1 MAKQLNVSLG
11 FSADTSQAKAQI
23 QDLQNQLSKLITASS
38 KNPEFGFSKE
48 LQEATTVA
56 ASLKLKLD
64 ECTNVQTGK
73 LDLGKF
79 SQSLRQSNLD
89 VDKLKIALESMG
101 PAGTQAFSSLARSIT
116 LAETPMRSLSA
127 KLTELGTTLKNTARW
142 QISSSIL
149 HGFMGTVQSAYGY
162 AQDLN
167 ESLTNIRIVTGA
179 STEEMA
185 KFAEKANKAAKALST
200 TTTEYTN
207 AALIYYQQGDND
219 ATVLEKTDVTTKMA
233 NVTGQSA
240 SVVSDQLTAIWNNF
254 NKEGDVAYEHYADVL
269 TALGAKT
276 ASSTDEIAGGLEK
289 FASIADMIGL
299 SYEYAASALAT
310 ITATTRQ
317 SEDVVGTALK
327 TIFARI
333 QGLNLGETLDDGT
346 TLNKYSEA
354 LMQVGISIKD
364 QNGELKDMDDILN
377 EMGAKWQTLS
387 KDQQI
392 ALAQT
397 VAGVRQY
404 NQLVSLMDN
413 WDFMQEN
420 LDTAY
425 NSDGELE
432 KQAEIY
438 AESWEAARDRA
449 TAAAEEIYSQ
459 LLDDDFFIKLTNG
472 FAGFLEGVS
481 DVIDAFGGLKGV
493 LLTIGTII
501 LTVFK
506 NQAAEAI
513 NNLNYNLQR
522 AMALGKDAA
531 AEQTRSN
538 AQSALKNMAM
548 SNAEMSGEIM
558 GGAYGDQ
565 AVAQEEYLAKA
576 RNMTEEQRKIAE
588 FLLQQ
593 HQALVDNT
601 IAQGQ
606 AAEKAKEQADI
617 SARSAMDKAKSTGD
631 SEIVEWTQQ
640 YQNAAKQAEA
650 FGEVA
655 KKSFVS
661 IAGDVVKDQKQVEAL
676 QKNFKG
682 LNKVIGSSEGMVE
695 AFGEAGAKAFA
706 DLGKALDSGDIDEI
720 DKQIS
725 NLMKTTE
732 DMRADAGDM
741 ENLLLGEVI
750 SQEDVTNIQN
760 AGKEFGKLTS
770 SAIQTSVAT
779 DGFAAS
785 LDQIP
790 TRVNNGITSLV
801 TFAQKASAVAMAVS
815 SLKGLFDTWN
825 NEDMSFGEKLIATFT
840 TLGMV
845 IPMVTTVLS
854 GNTLAQIAN
863 SIAVKAANIAG
874 LETTVNKAGEVIAI
888 KAATV
893 AKKGETKS
901 VWANV
906 AAKIAELAVSTPLLV
921 VTLAIVAAIIA
932 LVAIVMIVV
941 AAFKAWQAASPEGK
955 LKALE
960 ERALKSEE
968 AFQRVSEAVN
978 ETREAIEQLKS
989 AYTTIE
995 NLTKGTAEW
1004 YKAVSDV
1011 NYEVTQLLEKYPEL
1025 SDHVYQEDGMLKIDQ
1040 AGYDYIEQTEMQ
1052 RLNAANNIKLNDAK
1066 AVNDQKIE
1074 NAWYDSSFYDE
1085 KAWKAANAYYQ
1096 DDRVGENM
1104 FTRSG
1109 AEELVNALYGSKE
1122 DYRQQYQ
1129 DYYGTDEY
1137 NDYADA
1143 EWEAMVDNMEYM
1155 LEDNRELIQEVSNLT
1170 DQNRRLDDAQ
1180 LEAKLASVG
1189 SVRTAEQGRELLGE
1203 EGYSGILA
1211 SSREKVEKNFD
1222 NDWNDHINY
1231 SEDDEQWADIQ
1242 KFMQLKGGDDT
1253 KYVAQRWGKM
1263 VLEIDGEEVEFTKDE
1278 FYDALAEM
1286 ASTDEL
1292 KTRMQEELQ
1301 TTLGD
1306 SLKNTKIDLSAMS
1319 ADALIGLDNLH
1330 IKMEES
1336 LSAIGMGDQTDS
1348 IFSKIVGEQG
1358 DTAQL
1363 EQFANTI
1370 NNIDW
1375 SSTERVREFNAAVN
1389 DLNSGKTTVDEFTT
1403 AMEKLSAASQMDGMG
1418 DFFKQAAEGLGLGE
1432 EDAKVM
1438 HEYAKNLME
1447 AADGSNELSEEL
1459 QTNADSAADLAVEI
1473 TRMNKGVDKLADGFE
1488 DWSDIIENSSE
1499 TSLEYSEAM
1508 AGMKDALADV
1518 LDVESDLVSN
1528 DFVVDHMED
1537 IEKAATGD
1545 ADAIDRLRAAMDE
1558 EIITNITL
1566 GQSEEFIAKV
1576 NELDAKVHELADNA
1590 PVVEVGAI
1598 LDDADFLAAANN
1610 LVEQS
1615 GMTADEANAY
1625 FAGIGYEPVYSTEDI
1640 DNSAEVPNSLT
1651 RTSVAKID
1659 WESADVDLGLF
1670 GTHQIKLPAVTT
1682 KTESVAQD
1690 PTSADGTMRLT
1701 SFSGDGKPPQI
1712 KGMRKKATGSQNNYS
1727 SSNKGGGSPG
1737 GGSKSGGG
1745 STPKAKE
1752 KFKVDKDQLKTL
1764 DEEKERYHEIS
1775 NALESVG
1782 YELDEIADKKD
1793 RAFGK
1798 DKLKAMEEEE
1808 AALKKQIKLQ
1818 QQYQKEIADYEKKD
1832 KKKVQDKYGAKINKE
1847 GDITNYDEMVEAQTK
1862 AYNDAYQK
1870 YIDQKNQAVQNYND
1884 SKRDDAASEK
1894 YDDAIEKADEEWE
1907 AAQKAYED
1915 FQSDIAQYEETV
1927 DLFKESEASLREME
1941 NQLYDLQ
1948 LEKIEYKVDLQIDFS
1963 DDQLEYLEYQLERI
1977 ENKAFSAAEAIANL
1991 GEQTQALTIKH
2002 NTYKSGMQEIF
2013 ANHGL
2018 SQEEFDKWLKGDED
2032 VQKKL
2037 ESMNLTE
2044 AEVETLREYR
2054 DGLMDTSQAMIDL
2067 RESVHEKIL
2076 SSFEEVNE
2084 ELDKGIS
2091 KIEHLQ
2097 NVTEHFRN
2105 IVDIVGKANIPNSD
2119 KLIKSINETAVS
2131 QSKNKYEATAA
2142 KRDTAKAN
2150 LDAAKA
2156 AYAQQAGK
2164 LSEEERKMWEDS
2176 IEAMEEELMQFEED
2190 AQADLES
2197 WMESVNKQFEDSVQS
2212 TIDAFT
2218 KAVAGEAGTLAQLQ
2232 DSFDRKATERE
2243 RYLEDYQKIYEF
2255 SKLNRDIES
2264 SIDNTD
2270 NLRAKQELRDLQ
2282 AEINALE
2289 ESGAEVSEYQME
2301 NLRKRYELK
2310 MAELA
2315 LEEAKNAKSEV
2326 RMTRDSEGN
2335 WGYTYTADESA
2346 VAAAEQSYEDKL
2358 YAIQEQNSEYI
2369 NALQENIVT
2378 MQQEMADKL
2387 QEIAMDES
2395 LSIEERE
2402 AKMAEVQAFYQEQM
2416 GYYCS
2421 ELELALG
2428 NNKKLYD
2435 EDWTD
2440 YAQKTGYKISK
2451 DEEYVDSFHE
2461 TDLAVLTGF
2470 NNMEDYQANFNT
2482 ASETLLDESSDAF
2495 DTWQVNMDAA
2505 FGAAGWTMEN
2515 FADQADRELEKV
2527 QDDSQALADKI
2538 KEDAGFMQG
2547 DYQEV
2552 INKIIEWE
2560 NQYSQSIASM
2570 VGESDKIIEKFN
2582 SVLALWAQVKS
2593 VASEPTPTPDSG
2605 DGGGDGGGAG
2615 GGAGDG
2621 GGGSGD
2627 GAGSGKPSWD
2637 RVVAAYDKINQ
2648 GKWGN
2653 GIQNRI
2659 SKGKADGFTEA
2670 EVRAGQ
2676 QLINYTYPTRL
2687 NGYGYS
2693 REKAK
2698 GLMGYDT
2705 GGYTGAWGDDSGKL
2719 ALLHQKEL
2727 VLNQEDTANMLAA
2740 IDMIRQISSVI
2751 DLNAMSSMKGM
2762 SAFLSASGVGQG
2774 GGNFEQHVEIHAS
2787 FPDATDHSEIE
2798 EAFNNLLNSASQYA
2812 HRKL

>member
-11 FSADTSQAKAQI
+11 FQADTSQAKAQI
-23 QDLQNQLSKLITASS
+23 QDLQNQLSSLISTAS
-38 KNPEFGFSKE
+38 KNPQFGVSKE
-48 LQEATTVA
+48 LQQATTTA
-56 ASLKLKLD
+56 AALKLKID
-64 ECTNVQTGK
+64 ECVNANTGK

-79 SQSLRQSNLD
+79 TQSLKSSNLD
-89 VDKLKIALESMG
+89 VEKLKVSLEAMG
-101 PAGTQAFSSLARSIT
+101 PSGTQAFSALARSIT

-167 ESLTNIRIVTGA
+167 ASLNDIRIVTGA
-179 STEEMA
+179 NAEQMET
-185 KFAEKANKAAKALST
+185 FAANANKAAKALST
-200 TTTEYTN
+200 TTVEYTK
-207 AALIYYQQGDND
+207 AALIYYQQGDSD
-219 ATVLEKTDVTTKMA
+219 STVLEKADVTTKMA

-240 SVVSDQLTAIWNNF
+240 DVVSDQLTAIWNNF
-254 NKEGDVAYEHYADVL
+254 NKSGDVAYEHYADVL

-354 LMQVGISIKD
+354 LMKVGISIKD
-364 QNGELKDMDDILN
+364 QNGELKDMDSILN
-377 EMGAKWQTLS
+377 EMGAKWSTLS
-387 KDQQI
+387 KDQQV

-420 LDTAY
+420 LDTSY
-425 NSDGELE
+425 NSDGELD

-449 TAAAEEIYSQ
+449 TAAAEEIYNQ
-459 LLDDDFFIKLTNG
+459 LLDDDFFITLTNG
-472 FAGFLEGVS
+472 FAEVLESVS
-481 DVIDAFGGLKGV
+481 DIIDAFGGLKGV
-493 LLTIGTII
+493 LITVGTVLIT
-501 LTVFK
+501 LFK
-506 NQAAEAI
+506 NQAAEALS
-513 NNLNYNLQR
+513 NLNYNLQR

-548 SNAEMSGEIM
+548 SNAEMTGEMM

-565 AVAQEEYLAKA
+565 AVAQEEYLSRA
-576 RNMTEEQRKIAE
+576 REMTEEQRKIAE

-601 IAQGQ
+601 VAQGQ
-606 AAEKAKEQADI
+606 AAEQAKAQADI
-617 SARSAMDKAKSTGD
+617 SARNAMDKAKATGD
-631 SEIVEWTQQ
+631 DEIVQWTQE
-640 YQNAAKQAEA
+640 YQSAAKQAEA
-650 FGEVA
+650 FGQVA
-655 KKSFVS
+655 EKSFAS
-661 IAGDVVKDQKQVEAL
+661 IAGAVVKDQKQVEAL
-676 QKNFKG
+676 QKNFKA

-695 AFGEAGAKAFA
+695 AFGDTGAKAFK
-706 DLGKALDSGDIDEI
+706 DLGKALESGDLDEI

-725 NLMKTTE
+725 AIMKTAE
-732 DMRADAGDM
+732 DMRADAG
-741 ENLLLGEVI
+741 EQESLLLGETI
-750 SQEDVTNIQN
+750 TEKDVTNIQN
-760 AGKEFGKLTS
+760 AGKEFGKLTNA
-770 SAIQTSVAT
+770 AIQTSVAT
-779 DGFAAS
+779 DGFSAS

-790 TRVNNGITSLV
+790 SRVNSGVTSLIN
-801 TFAQKASAVAMAVS
+801 FAQKASAVAMAVS

-825 NEDMSFGEKLIATFT
+825 NEDMSIGDKLIATFT

-854 GNTLAQIAN
+854 GNTMAQIAN
-863 SIAVKAANIAG
+863 TIAIKAANIAG

-921 VTLAIVAAIIA
+921 VTLAIIAAIAA
-932 LVAIVMIVV
+932 LVAIVLIVV
-941 AAFKAWQAASPEGK
+941 AAFKAWQNASPEGQ

-960 ERALKSEE
+960 ERAQKSEE
-968 AFQRVSEAVN
+968 AFQRVADAVN
-978 ETREAIEQLKS
+978 ETREAIKQLQS

-1025 SDHVYQEDGMLKIDQ
+1025 SNHVYQEDGMLKIAQ
-1040 AGYDYIEQTEMQ
+1040 SGYDYIDQVETE
-1052 RLNAANNIKLNDAK
+1052 RLNTANNIKLNDAK
-1066 AVNDQKIE
+1066 AVNDQKIQ

-1143 EWEAMVDNMEYM
+1143 EWESMVDNMEYM

-1211 SSREKVEKNFD
+1211 SSREKVEKDFD

-1389 DLNSGKTTVDEFTT
+1389 DLNTGKTTVDEFTT

-1418 DFFKQAAEGLGLGE
+1418 AFFQQAAEGLGLGE

-1488 DWSDIIENSSE
+1488 DWSDVIENSSE

-1610 LVEQS
+1610 LVSEA

-1670 GTHQIKLPAVTT
+1670 GTHSIKLPAVTT
-1682 KTESVAQD
+1682 KTESVAQS
-1690 PTSADGTMRLT
+1690 PTEADGTMRLT

-1737 GGSKSGGG
+1737 SSGGNKGGG

-1752 KFKVDKDQLKTL
+1752 KFKIDKDQLKNL

-1818 QQYQKEIADYEKKD
+1818 QQYKKEIADNQKKD
-1832 KKKVQDKYGAKINKE
+1832 KKKVQDKYGAKINKD
-1847 GDITNYDEMVEAQTK
+1847 GDITNYDEMVESQTNT
-1862 AYNDAYQK
+1862 YNDAYKK
-1870 YIDQKNQAVQNYND
+1870 YIDEKNAAVAAYN
-1884 SKRDDAASEK
+1884 SSSRDDAASEA
-1894 YDDAIEKADEEWE
+1894 YDKAIEAADEKWQ
-1907 AAQKAYED
+1907 AAQDAYQD
-1915 FQSDIAQYEETV
+1915 FQDDIAQYEETV

-1948 LEKIEYKVDLQIDFS
+1948 LEKIDYKVNLQIDFS
-1963 DDQLEYLEYQLERI
+1963 DDELEHLEYLLERI
-1977 ENKAFSAAEAIANL
+1977 EEKGFSAAEAIANL
-1991 GEQTQALTIKH
+1991 GQQTQAVFNKSDA
-2002 NTYKSGMQEIF
+2002 YKGGIMEIF
-2013 ANHGL
+2013 GQHGL
-2018 SQEEFDKWLKGDED
+2018 TEDDMNAWLAGDEAAT
-2032 VQKKL
+2032 KKVAGL
-2037 ESMNLTE
+2037 NLTE
-2044 AEVETLREYR
+2044 NEVEKLREYTAGLR
-2054 DGLMDTSQAMIDL
+2054 DNNEALIEMRQA
-2067 RESVHEKIL
+2067 VHDKMLETFDEWNEKIDR
-2076 SSFEEVNE
+2076 NIDK
-2084 ELDKGIS
+2084 LD
-2091 KIEHLQ
+2091 HLKSM
-2097 NVTEHFRN
+2097 TESYRN
-2105 IVDIVGKANIPNSD
+2105 IVDLVGKANFAGGA
-2119 KLIKSINETAVS
+2119 ETIERLNASTVK
-2131 QSKNKYEATAA
+2131 QAGN
-2142 KRDTAKAN
+2142 
-2150 LDAAKA
+2150 
-2156 AYAQQAGK
+2156 YAQANIANRDRIAEQLQATRDAYDAQK
-2164 LSEEERKMWEDS
+2164 DTISEEERKMWEDTIKEMEDQLNEAEEAAMGS
-2176 IEAMEEELMQFEED
+2176 IEE
-2190 AQADLES
+2190 
-2197 WMESVNKQFEDSVQS
+2197 WMEAINQQFLDSV
-2212 TIDAFT
+2212 TNTMDKFAD
-2218 KAVAGEAGTLAQLQ
+2218 AVAGRFANLNELSEA
-2232 DSFDRKATERE
+2232 FERQQSVND
-2243 RYLEDYQKIYEF
+2243 RYLESYEKIYEF
-2255 SKLNRDIES
+2255 SKLNRDIEK
-2264 SIDNTD
+2264 SIDQTD
-2270 NLRAKQELRDLQ
+2270 NVKAKKELADLQ

-2310 MAELA
+2310 LAELA
-2315 LEEAKNAKSEV
+2315 LEETQNAKSEV
-2326 RMTRDSEGN
+2326 RMTRDNEGN
-2335 WGYTYTADESA
+2335 WGYVYTADETQ
-2346 VAAAEQSYEDKL
+2346 VAEAEQNYEDKL
-2358 YAIQEQNSEYI
+2358 YELQQQNAEYI
-2369 NALQENIVT
+2369 NQLQESIIT
-2378 MQQEMADKL
+2378 MQQEMYDKM
-2387 QEIAMDES
+2387 QEIAADES
-2395 LSIEERE
+2395 LSIEERQ
-2402 AKMAEVQAFYQEQM
+2402 AKMQEVQAYYQEQM
-2416 GYYCS
+2416 GYYYS
-2421 ELELALG
+2421 ELELVLG
-2428 NNKKLYD
+2428 NNKVLY
-2435 EDWTD
+2435 EDDW
-2440 YAQKTGYKISK
+2440 QKYSDMTGYKIAK
-2451 DEEYVDSFHE
+2451 DEEYVDSFDE
-2461 TDLAVLTGF
+2461 TAYSVLTGF
-2470 NNMEDYQANFNT
+2470 TTMEEAQGAFNS
-2482 ASETLLDESSDAF
+2482 ASETMYNENLTAME
-2495 DTWQVNMDAA
+2495 TWQ
-2505 FGAAGWTMEN
+2505 TSMEN
-2515 FADQADRELEKV
+2515 GPLKAMGSSFETLASDIDRELGNIESESDTTT
-2527 QDDSQALADKI
+2527 QEITDDCEESVEAYNGVLEA
-2538 KEDAGFMQG
+2538 
-2547 DYQEV
+2547 V
-2552 INKIIEWE
+2552 IAWE
-2560 NQYSQSIASM
+2560 NQYSQSVDAMIGYSDNLIA
-2570 VGESDKIIEKFN
+2570 KFN
-2582 SVLALWAQVKS
+2582 QILSLWADVK
-2593 VASEPTPTPDSG
+2593 AAAEEAEDPPTPD
-2605 DGGGDGGGAG
+2605 DGGGDGDGGD
-2615 GGAGDG
+2615 GDG
-2621 GGGSGD
+2621 GGGDGD
-2627 GAGSGKPSWD
+2627 GGGGDGKPSWD
-2637 RVVAAYDKINQ
+2637 RVVAAYNKING

-2653 GIQNRI
+2653 GLQNRI
-2659 SKGKADGFTEA
+2659 NKGKSDGFTEA

-2676 QLINYTYPTRL
+2676 QLINYTYPPNL

-2698 GLMGYDT
+2698 SLMGYDT
-2705 GGYTGAWGDDSGKL
+2705 GGYTGEWGDTSGRL

-2727 VLNQEDTANMLAA
+2727 VLNQEDTANMLSA
-2740 IDMIRQISSVI
+2740 IEMIRQISSLI
-2751 DLNAMSSMKGM
+2751 DLNAMSSMKGLGGM
-2762 SAFLSASGVGQG
+2762 LAAGGVGQTMSG
-2774 GGNFEQHVEIHAS
+2774 IEQHIEIHAS

-2798 EAFNNLLNSASQYA
+2798 EAFHNLLNSASQYA
-2812 HRKL
+2812 NRKL